1 MKGYIKIEAATYE
14 GKHGLSVKTDLSDV
28 SYMDRIAV
36 LNSVCQAMHISPTEL
51 KLMAGLIGAG
61 FMEEMTDTTVL
72 EDETVPA
79 EEHKCECGE
88 CTCGKEKKSKK
99 PNVHVI
105 GVDAGSDA
113 IVELLKALLD

>member
-14 GKHGLSVKTDLSDV
+14 GKNGLSVKTDLSDV

-36 LNSVCQAMHISPTEL
+36 LNSVCRTLHIKPGEL

-79 EEHKCECGE
+79 EEHKCEC
-88 CTCGKEKKSKK
+88 TCGKEKKSKK